1 MHCSSPPGYGRRAGW
16 PVVVGVA
23 DPRAFAASLVAEVRN
38 MPLLKN
44 EWGKWAIQPL
54 LTVERTVERAPG
66 RWPLS
71 SPCRR
76 RRWPAGQ
83 ALQGSSVPGYDR
95 HRRSDGLQVKPCARA
110 KPLAGRHI
118 THSKF
123 KRARN
128 IDDPGRIP
136 FESSRSIK
144 AGQSVFVFATVPAG
158 HRLVVQHV
166 SAHVNFQSVL
176 SSSSLLDIFLSA
188 GPGGSSFIP
197 SFLSNSVQFDQ
208 RFSST
213 LTQEIC
219 PNSASQ

>member
-23 DPRAFAASLVAEVRN
+23 DPRAFAASLVAEV
-38 MPLLKN
+38 
-44 EWGKWAIQPL
+44 
-54 LTVERTVERAPG
+54 
-66 RWPLS
+66 
-71 SPCRR
+71 
-76 RRWPAGQ
+76 
-83 ALQGSSVPGYDR
+83 
-95 HRRSDGLQVKPCARA
+95 
-110 KPLAGRHI
+110 
-118 THSKF
+118 
-123 KRARN
+123 RN

-197 SFLSNSVQFDQ
+197 LFLSNSVQFDQ
-208 RFSST
+208 PVQLYADAGDLPELSVSVDAGQNRVANGFAT
-213 LTQEIC
+213 LTGYLLDCTAAPCAKI
-219 PNSASQ
+219 AR

>member
-23 DPRAFAASLVAEVRN
+23 DPRAFAASLVAEV
-38 MPLLKN
+38 
-44 EWGKWAIQPL
+44 
-54 LTVERTVERAPG
+54 
-66 RWPLS
+66 
-71 SPCRR
+71 
-76 RRWPAGQ
+76 
-83 ALQGSSVPGYDR
+83 
-95 HRRSDGLQVKPCARA
+95 
-110 KPLAGRHI
+110 
-118 THSKF
+118 
-123 KRARN
+123 RN

-197 SFLSNSVQFDQ
+197 LFLSNSVQFDH
-208 RFSST
+208 F
-213 LTQEIC
+213 
-219 PNSASQ
+219 A

>member
-1 MHCSSPPGYGRRAGW
+1 MSEVSKSVCSNSAASFLCTARRRRAM
-16 PVVVGVA
+16 VA
-23 DPRAFAASLVAEVRN
+23 ALAGLSLLASPIHGAFAASLVAEV
-38 MPLLKN
+38 
-44 EWGKWAIQPL
+44 
-54 LTVERTVERAPG
+54 
-66 RWPLS
+66 
-71 SPCRR
+71 
-76 RRWPAGQ
+76 
-83 ALQGSSVPGYDR
+83 
-95 HRRSDGLQVKPCARA
+95 
-110 KPLAGRHI
+110 
-118 THSKF
+118 
-123 KRARN
+123 RN

-197 SFLSNSVQFDQ
+197 LFLSNSVQFDQ